1 MTFVPEDFEPPRRLL
16 LPEMPLEPL
25 TAAHNE
31 RDHAAWSSSMEHIR
45 STPGFESWSWPHE
58 MTLDQN
64 LADLDGHARD
74 FEQRRGF
81 TYTVLDPAT
90 RAVIG
95 CVYIYP
101 GEGDPPAANVRSW
114 VTAAHAELDEPLHR
128 AVSEWLGDAWPFQQ
142 VEYAERRP
150 QT

>member
-16 LPEMPLEPL
+16 LPEMLLEPL

-101 GEGDPPAANVRSW
+101 DKDGGSDAAVSSW
-114 VTAAHAELDEPLHR
+114 VRASRAELDGDVRR
-128 AVSEWLGDAWPFQQ
+128 AVSRWLGECWPF
-142 VEYAERRP
+142 ER
-150 QT
+150 TAYTTD

>member
-16 LPEMPLEPL
+16 LPEMLLEPL

-64 LADLDGHARD
+64 LADLDVPRSRLRTAPRLHVHGARPGH
-74 FEQRRGF
+74 
-81 TYTVLDPAT
+81 
-90 RAVIG
+90 
-95 CVYIYP
+95 
-101 GEGDPPAANVRSW
+101 
-114 VTAAHAELDEPLHR
+114 
-128 AVSEWLGDAWPFQQ
+128 
-142 VEYAERRP
+142 
-150 QT
+150 